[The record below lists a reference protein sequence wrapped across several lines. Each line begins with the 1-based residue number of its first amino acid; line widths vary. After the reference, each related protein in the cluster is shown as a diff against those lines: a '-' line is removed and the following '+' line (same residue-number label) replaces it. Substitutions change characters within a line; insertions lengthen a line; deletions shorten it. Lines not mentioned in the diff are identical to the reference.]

1 MALVSMDITPE
12 GVVPDGYD
20 PCPRVY
26 LTAEQ
31 VAALG
36 ITKPPRAGE
45 MLSIKGIVE
54 VSDSR
59 EYEGD
64 KDKIGI
70 SLALDIEYLE
80 IGPPPR
86 GKSAEL
92 YSDKE

>member
-1 MALVSMDITPE
+1 MALVSMDIAPE
-12 GVVPDGYD
+12 GAVPDGYD
-20 PCPRVY
+20 ACPRIY

-45 MLSIKGIVE
+45 MLSIKGIAE
-54 VSDSR
+54 VSDAR

-64 KDKIGI
+64 QDKIGI
-70 SLALDIEYLE
+70 TLALDIEYLE